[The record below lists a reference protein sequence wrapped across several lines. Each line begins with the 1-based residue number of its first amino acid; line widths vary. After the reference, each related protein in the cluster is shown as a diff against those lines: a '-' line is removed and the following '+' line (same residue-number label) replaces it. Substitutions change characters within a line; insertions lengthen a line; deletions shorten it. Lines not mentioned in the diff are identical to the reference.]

1 MAANVRCRLH
11 VAVCA
16 AALLYLAGDLWTFEG
31 PVKRWLTGFRPDSPR
46 LIAKAKASGVVARV
60 GFHPITRSQLDRAV
74 RERLWLQGRDEAEV
88 SAGERVVL
96 RQRALEE
103 LIDELLLRIEANR
116 RGTGVTATE
125 PEIDEAYRR
134 FAARFGE
141 GELDIAL
148 RGQGMTPAELRQR
161 LAARLEQEK
170 TLELWLGDVGK
181 IEEAEVRDWFAGH
194 AAELAQPERLQ
205 ARHVFLATLER
216 KPDEAKRSLDQA
228 LMNLSAGKKDFA
240 ALASEL
246 SDDEATKAKGGE
258 LGWLVRDRLPADFAG
273 AVFALPERSPA
284 LIRTSLGW
292 HLVEVTGKQPA
303 KPRTFEEA
311 REEVVT
317 ALKAVKR
324 REAVAAFRSA
334 LREREAGRIE
344 VWREE

>member
-1 MAANVRCRLH
+1 MAARVRFRLH
-11 VAVCA
+11 AALCAVG
-16 AALLYLAGDLWTFEG
+16 LLYLAGDLWAFDG

-46 LIAKAKASGVVARV
+46 SISKAKASGVVARV
-60 GFHPITRSQLDRAV
+60 EFHPITRSQLDRAV
-74 RERLWLQGRDEAEV
+74 RERLWLQGRDETDV
-88 SAGERVVL
+88 SAGERVTLRRTVL
-96 RQRALEE
+96 DE

-116 RGTGVTATE
+116 RGIEVKATE
-125 PEIDEAYRR
+125 PEIERAFQR

-141 GELDIAL
+141 GELDMAL
-148 RGQGMTPAELRQR
+148 RGQRLDRAGLRQR

-170 TLELWLGDVGK
+170 TLELCVGNAGK
-181 IEEAEVRDWFAGH
+181 IEEAEAREWFAGH

-216 KPDEAKRSLDQA
+216 NPDEAKRSLDQA
-228 LMNLSAGKKDFA
+228 LADLSAGKKEFA

-258 LGWLVRDRLPADFAG
+258 LGWLVRDRLPADFAD

-284 LIRTSLGW
+284 LVRTTLGW
-292 HLVEVTGKQPA
+292 HLVEVTVKQSA

-317 ALKAVKR
+317 ALETIKR
-324 REAVAAFRSA
+324 REAISAFRSA
-334 LREREAGRIE
+334 LRERKAGKIE
-344 VWREE
+344 VWLEE